1 MSMWGKIALAG
12 VLWSV
17 AGLASAQDAPAF
29 PATLEREPLL
39 LWLQRETDIMPDRV
53 VAVTPQAITS
63 IVSTFP
69 SSGGQGPRAV
79 IRSEALSSE
88 TVLRTNALSW
98 HVSLSADCSG
108 RRVRLGETTGYP
120 QRNLLGDRMPL
131 RAAETEWRAPERGTA
146 LDAAWRAV
154 CEPGFK
160 GPFGANTLKVAQET
174 PPATAAAPVAPAPA
188 AAPQRPAPMARQ
200 TPPPA
205 PQAAASTPRRGGL
218 AAQVGASPSEPDA
231 RSLLAALGSSVDGRE
246 TWVEKAVVGGRTWYR
261 SVVGG
266 FADAGEA
273 NGFCAGLKASGRGC
287 FVRPVAR

>member
-1 MSMWGKIALAG
+1 MSMRGRAALAG
-12 VLWSV
+12 VLWAV

-29 PATLEREPLL
+29 PASLEREPLL
-39 LWLQRETDIMPDRV
+39 LWLQRETDIMPERV

-69 SSGGQGPRAV
+69 ASGGQGPRAV
-79 IRSEALSSE
+79 IRSEALSAE
-88 TVLRTNALSW
+88 TVARTNALSW
-98 HVSLSADCSG
+98 HVSLNADCSG

-131 RAAETEWRAPERGTA
+131 RAAETEWRTFERGTA

-154 CEPGFK
+154 CEAGYK
-160 GPFGANTLKVAQET
+160 GPFAANTLKVAQET
-174 PPATAAAPVAPAPA
+174 PPTAAPGPA
-188 AAPQRPAPMARQ
+188 AAPERPAPVARQ
-200 TPPPA
+200 AQAPA
-205 PQAAASTPRRGGL
+205 PQPAASTPRRGGL
-218 AAQVGASPSEPDA
+218 AAQVGASPSDADA
-231 RSLLAALGSSVDGRE
+231 RSLLSGLGSSVDGRD

-273 NGFCAGLKASGRGC
+273 NGFCAGLKAAGRGC
-287 FVRPVAR
+287 FVRPAGR

>member
-1 MSMWGKIALAG
+1 MSMWGRAALAG
-12 VLWSV
+12 ALWAA

-29 PATLEREPLL
+29 PATLDREPLL

-69 SSGGQGPRAV
+69 ASAGQGPRAV
-79 IRSEALSSE
+79 IRAEALSSE
-88 TVLRTNALSW
+88 TVTRTGALSW

-131 RAAETEWRAPERGTA
+131 RAAETDWRTPERGTA

-154 CEPGFK
+154 CETGYK

-174 PPATAAAPVAPAPA
+174 PPAAA
-188 AAPQRPAPMARQ
+188 

-205 PQAAASTPRRGGL
+205 ASERPAPVARQAQAAVERAPRPAVTPAARRGGL

-231 RSLLAALGSSVDGRE
+231 LSLLAALGASVDGRE

-266 FADAGEA
+266 FTDASEA

-287 FVRPVAR
+287 FVRPLAR